1 MTLTELGALGVDD
14 EIRRVEVPAV
24 VRVASGGDRGGDVG
38 GNDCMTMLKELTNVS
53 NFLSESGVVVF
64 SIAYLLFEFSFV
76 RYSVKDYCVQFL
88 QLRLFLL

>member
-1 MTLTELGALGVDD
+1 
-14 EIRRVEVPAV
+14 
-24 VRVASGGDRGGDVG
+24 
-38 GNDCMTMLKELTNVS
+38 MTMLKELTNVS

-88 QLRLFLL
+88 QLRLFLS